1 MKDCK
6 MYDKHITEGIVLGK
20 RGVGEANTLVFI
32 LTRELGLVRAKA
44 VSARREASKLRYGL
58 EPLSRGRYTFVRGKQ
73 EWRLTGVDEVSR
85 EFLGTTPAQSKR
97 LGQVSRL
104 LMRLVLGAE
113 HTPELYKTVSEGFM
127 ALSHLGGDADLSRQS
142 EAAADSVEC
151 VLVLRILAHLGYLPE
166 LPALAPFVEDD
177 RFSPELALQA
187 AASRKLLIKLI
198 NESLQATGL

>member
-1 MKDCK
+1 MHE
-6 MYDKHITEGIVLGK
+6 KHITEGIVLGK
-20 RGVGEANTLVFI
+20 KGVGEANALVYI

-44 VSARREASKLRYGL
+44 TSSRREVSKLRYGL
-58 EPLSRGRYTFVRGKQ
+58 EALSRGRYTFVRGRA

-85 EFLGTTPAQSKR
+85 ELIGTTPAQRRR

-113 HTPELYKTVSEGFM
+113 HTPELYRTVREGFM
-127 ALSHLGGDADLSRQS
+127 TLAHTESN
-142 EAAADSVEC
+142 ADSVEC

-177 RFSPELALQA
+177 KFSPELALQA

-198 NESLQATGL
+198 NDSLQATGL

>member
-1 MKDCK
+1 
-6 MYDKHITEGIVLGK
+6 MYEKYITEGIVLGK
-20 RGVGEANTLVFI
+20 RSVGEANTLVFI

-44 VSARREASKLRYGL
+44 TSSRREVSKLRYGL
-58 EPLSRGRYTFVRGKQ
+58 ETLSRGRYTFVRGKA

-85 EFLGTTPAQSKR
+85 KLLGATPAQSKR

-113 HTPELYKTVSEGFM
+113 HTPELYKTVCGGFESL
-127 ALSHLGGDADLSRQS
+127 AHT
-142 EAAADSVEC
+142 EENADSVEC

-177 RFSPELALQA
+177 KFSPELALQA
-187 AASRKLLIKLI
+187 SASRKLLIKLI
-198 NESLQATGL
+198 NNSLQATGL

>member
-1 MKDCK
+1 

-20 RGVGEANTLVFI
+20 RAVGEANTIVFI
-32 LTRELGLVRAKA
+32 LTREFGLVRAKA
-44 VSARREASKLRYGL
+44 TSSRREVSKLRYGL
-58 EPLSRGRYTFVRGKQ
+58 ETLTRGRYTFVRGKA

-113 HTPELYKTVSEGFM
+113 HTPELYKTVCGGFES
-127 ALSHLGGDADLSRQS
+127 LSHT
-142 EAAADSVEC
+142 EENADSVEC
-151 VLVLRILAHLGYLPE
+151 DLELRILAHLGYLPE

-177 RFSPELALQA
+177 KFSPELALQA
-187 AASRKLLIKLI
+187 SASRKLLIKLI
-198 NESLQATGL
+198 NNSLQATGL

>member
-1 MKDCK
+1 
-6 MYDKHITEGIVLGK
+6 MYEKYITEGIVLGK
-20 RGVGEANTLVFI
+20 RSVGEANTLVFI

-44 VSARREASKLRYGL
+44 TSSRREVSKLRYGL
-58 EPLSRGRYTFVRGKQ
+58 ETLSRGRYTFVRGKQ

-85 EFLGTTPAQSKR
+85 ELLGTTPAQSKR

-113 HTPELYKTVSEGFM
+113 HTPELYKTVCGGFESL
-127 ALSHLGGDADLSRQS
+127 AHIEQN
-142 EAAADSVEC
+142 ADSVEC

-177 RFSPELALQA
+177 KFSPELALQA
-187 AASRKLLIKLI
+187 SASRKLLIKLI
-198 NESLQATGL
+198 NDSLQATGL

>member
-1 MKDCK
+1 

-20 RGVGEANTLVFI
+20 RSVGEANTLVFI

-44 VSARREASKLRYGL
+44 TSSRREVSKLRYGL
-58 EPLSRGRYTFVRGKQ
+58 ETLSRGRYTFVRGKA

-113 HTPELYKTVSEGFM
+113 HTPELYKTVCGGFESL
-127 ALSHLGGDADLSRQS
+127 AHTGGHLDYSRQG
-142 EAAADSVEC
+142 ELADSVEC

-177 RFSPELALQA
+177 TFSPELALQA
-187 AASRKLLIKLI
+187 SASRKLLIRLI
-198 NESLQATGL
+198 NDSLQATGL

>member
-1 MKDCK
+1 MHEK
-6 MYDKHITEGIVLGK
+6 YITEGIVLGK
-20 RGVGEANTLVFI
+20 RSVGEANTLVFI

-44 VSARREASKLRYGL
+44 TSSRREVSKLRYGL
-58 EPLSRGRYTFVRGKQ
+58 ETLSRGRYTFVRGKQ

-85 EFLGTTPAQSKR
+85 ELLGTTPAQSKR

-113 HTPELYKTVSEGFM
+113 HTPELYKTVCGGFESL
-127 ALSHLGGDADLSRQS
+127 AHIEQN
-142 EAAADSVEC
+142 ADSVEC

-177 RFSPELALQA
+177 KFSPELALQA
-187 AASRKLLIKLI
+187 SASRKLLIRLI
-198 NESLQATGL
+198 NDSLQATGL

>member
-1 MKDCK
+1 MH
-6 MYDKHITEGIVLGK
+6 DKHITEGIVLGK
-20 RGVGEANTLVFI
+20 RGVGEANTVTFI

-58 EPLSRGRYTFVRGKQ
+58 EPLSCGRYTFVRGRA

-85 EFLGTTPAQSKR
+85 EFLRSTPAQGKR

-113 HTPELYKTVSEGFM
+113 HTPELYKTVSEGFFSL
-127 ALSHLGGDADLSRQS
+127 AHT
-142 EAAADSVEC
+142 EENADSVEC

-166 LPALAPFVEDD
+166 LPALKPFVEDD
-177 RFSPELALQA
+177 RFSPELAAQA
-187 AASRKLLIKLI
+187 AASRRLLVKLI

>member
-1 MKDCK
+1 M
-6 MYDKHITEGIVLGK
+6 
-20 RGVGEANTLVFI
+20 
-32 LTRELGLVRAKA
+32 
-44 VSARREASKLRYGL
+44 
-58 EPLSRGRYTFVRGKQ
+58 RGKA

-113 HTPELYKTVSEGFM
+113 HTPELYKTVCGGFESL
-127 ALSHLGGDADLSRQS
+127 AHT
-142 EAAADSVEC
+142 EENADSVEC
-151 VLVLRILAHLGYLPE
+151 VLVLRILAHLGYIPE

-177 RFSPELALQA
+177 KFSPELALQA

-198 NESLQATGL
+198 NDSLQATGL

>member
-1 MKDCK
+1 MHQ
-6 MYDKHITEGIVLGK
+6 KHITEGIVLGK
-20 RGVGEANTLVFI
+20 RGVGEANTIAFI

-58 EPLSRGRYTFVRGKQ
+58 EPLSRGRYTFVRGRA

-85 EFLGTTPAQSKR
+85 GVLRSTPAPRKR

-127 ALSHLGGDADLSRQS
+127 SLAHT
-142 EAAADSVEC
+142 EENADSVEC

-166 LPALAPFVEDD
+166 LPALAPFVEDNK
-177 RFSPELALQA
+177 FSPELALQA
-187 AASRKLLIKLI
+187 SASRKLLIKLI
-198 NESLQATGL
+198 NNSLQATGL

>member
-1 MKDCK
+1 

-20 RGVGEANTLVFI
+20 RAVGEANTIVFI
-32 LTRELGLVRAKA
+32 LTREFGLVRAKA
-44 VSARREASKLRYGL
+44 TSSRREVSKLRYGL
-58 EPLSRGRYTFVRGKQ
+58 ETLTRGRYTFVRGKA

-113 HTPELYKTVSEGFM
+113 HTPELYKTVHGGFM
-127 ALSHLGGDADLSRQS
+127 SLSHTEEQ
-142 EAAADSVEC
+142 ADSVEC

-177 RFSPELALQA
+177 KFSPELALQA
-187 AASRKLLIKLI
+187 SASRKLLIKLI
-198 NESLQATGL
+198 NDSLQATGL

>member
-1 MKDCK
+1 
-6 MYDKHITEGIVLGK
+6 MYDKHITDGIVLGK

-44 VSARREASKLRYGL
+44 TSSRREASKMRYGL
-58 EPLSRGRYTFVRGKQ
+58 ESLSRGRYTFVRGKQ
-73 EWRLTGVDEVSR
+73 EWRIIGVDEVSR
-85 EFLGTTPAQSKR
+85 EFLCTTPAQSKR

-113 HTPELYKTVSEGFM
+113 YTPELYKTVCGGFESL
-127 ALSHLGGDADLSRQS
+127 AHT
-142 EAAADSVEC
+142 EENVDSIEC

-177 RFSPELALQA
+177 KFSPELALQA
-187 AASRKLLIKLI
+187 SASRRLLIKLI
-198 NESLQATGL
+198 NDSLQATGL

>member
-1 MKDCK
+1 

-20 RGVGEANTLVFI
+20 RAVGEANTLVYI

-44 VSARREASKLRYGL
+44 TSSRREVSKLRYGL
-58 EPLSRGRYTFVRGKQ
+58 ETLSRGRYTFVRGKA

-113 HTPELYKTVSEGFM
+113 HTPELYKTVCGGFESL
-127 ALSHLGGDADLSRQS
+127 ARTEQN
-142 EAAADSVEC
+142 ADSVEC

-166 LPALAPFVEDD
+166 LPALAPFVEDSS
-177 RFSPELALQA
+177 FSPELALQA

-198 NESLQATGL
+198 NDSLQATGL

>member
-1 MKDCK
+1 MHE
-6 MYDKHITEGIVLGK
+6 KHITEGIVLGK
-20 RGVGEANTLVFI
+20 RGIGEANTLLFV
-32 LTRELGLVRAKA
+32 LTKDLGLLRAKA
-44 VSARREASKLRYGL
+44 TSSRREASKLRYGL
-58 EPLSRGRYTFVRGKQ
+58 EPLSWGRYTFVHGRQ
-73 EWRLTGVDEVSR
+73 EWRLTGADEVSR
-85 EFLGTTPAQSKR
+85 ELSSATVAQRRR

-113 HTPELYKTVSEGFM
+113 HTPELYKTVKEGFLTL
-127 ALSHLGGDADLSRQS
+127 AHV
-142 EAAADSVEC
+142 EENADSVEC
-151 VLVLRILAHLGYLPE
+151 VLVLRLLAHLGYLPT

>member
-1 MKDCK
+1 

-20 RGVGEANTLVFI
+20 RGVGEANTLAFI

-58 EPLSRGRYTFVRGKQ
+58 ETLTRGRYTFVRGKA
-73 EWRLTGVDEVSR
+73 EWRLTGVDEGSR
-85 EFLGTTPAQSKR
+85 EVLGTTPAQSKR

-104 LMRLVLGAE
+104 LLRLVLGAE
-113 HTPELYKTVSEGFM
+113 HPPELYKTVCGGVES
-127 ALSHLGGDADLSRQS
+127 LGHTEQD
-142 EAAADSVEC
+142 ADSVEC

>member
-1 MKDCK
+1 
-6 MYDKHITEGIVLGK
+6 MYDKYITEGIVLGK
-20 RGVGEANTLVFI
+20 RSVGEANTLVFI

-44 VSARREASKLRYGL
+44 TSSRREVSKLRYGL
-58 EPLSRGRYTFVRGKQ
+58 ETLSRGKQ

-113 HTPELYKTVSEGFM
+113 HTPELYKTVCGGFESL
-127 ALSHLGGDADLSRQS
+127 AHTEQN
-142 EAAADSVEC
+142 ADSVEC

-177 RFSPELALQA
+177 KFSPELALQA
-187 AASRKLLIKLI
+187 SASRKLLIRLI
-198 NESLQATGL
+198 NDSLQATGL

>member
-1 MKDCK
+1 MHEK
-6 MYDKHITEGIVLGK
+6 YITEGIVLGK

-32 LTRELGLVRAKA
+32 LTELQGLVRAKA
-44 VSARREASKLRYGL
+44 TSARREASKLRYGL
-58 EPLSRGRYTFVRGKQ
+58 EPLSRGRYTFVRGKS
-73 EWRLTGVDEVSR
+73 EWRLTGADEVSR
-85 EFLGTTPAQSKR
+85 EYISTTTAQRKR

-104 LMRLVLGAE
+104 LLRLVLGAE
-113 HTPELYKTVSEGFM
+113 HTPELYKTVREGFM
-127 ALSHLGGDADLSRQS
+127 MLAQN
-142 EAAADSVEC
+142 ADSIEC

-166 LPALAPFVEDD
+166 LPALAPFVESD